1 MSGGRI
7 WIKEKDKAIRWVQ
20 LSVFWALITLLVTL
34 PLGYPIQKIAENGFN
49 KPMVSWAIK
58 DYFGNILARDVDGK
72 SFFWLN
78 TQKKWVSDYTRQ
90 NSFPPLGIIVPFLTF
105 FFVLFVGIGANPY
118 PFNPMHKGGARKA
131 RDEDIKEM
139 GLFDGNIMILGA
151 RGNKFLRLS
160 ETLSALCV
168 APPGTGKTVGIVV
181 PTILTSDDLS
191 LVVNDVKPELADL
204 TSGYRSKFST
214 CLRLEWAAS
223 DRPEQ
228 GIFFPRWNPLSP
240 KSIPE
245 MGPNRDL
252 YVDRLVNVVIEEPK
266 GDADP
271 HWTKKGRAALAGF
284 IHYLVSKTE
293 KGNYDGIPE
302 QWYGEEACFP
312 MLLDWITEAT
322 LAAQDEIERLR
333 QEDPNAALFADPIRN
348 YMNTAVREA
357 RNNNYSPRAI
367 LELTALANTPDKERG
382 SILSTMDAGLNIFKN
397 AAVRARTSRSDFSFR
412 DVRGVRNPKTGK
424 WEPMTLYICVNQEDA
439 KALGIITGLLVE
451 TLSAFLVAHRPNSKT
466 RNGEDVGPYPVMFV
480 LDEFPQMP
488 KLQALIDG
496 PAVGRGQKVCYL
508 LIGQDLG
515 QVSAVYGKDQT
526 ETIIST
532 TAAKIILPLNNEA
545 TADRFSKMIGGSTDR
560 DWSDSRTEGLSKNA
574 NPFAVNRNYSWVN
587 QPLYGINDFMTMKRW
602 THVLLYQGF
611 SRFPIVCDTP
621 LYFKHPKLKTL
632 VNPDN
637 GGKYPPAPPMPEWMV
652 ERRLKEEGY
661 IEVPSDDMAQQA
673 AE

>member
-1 MSGGRI
+1 MSGQSI
-7 WIKEKDKAIRWVQ
+7 IFMKEKDKAVRWVTRSVLFAF
-20 LSVFWALITLLVTL
+20 LSLMITL
-34 PLGYPIQKIAENGFN
+34 PLGYPIEMMVHNGFN
-49 KPMVSWAIK
+49 KRMVSWAMN
-58 DYFGNILARDVDGK
+58 DYFGNLLAPSADGRGL
-72 SFFWLN
+72 FWV
-78 TQKKWVSDYTRQ
+78 QEYGRWIKEVSNKT
-90 NSFPPLGIIVPFLTF
+90 SFPPYGFVTPFILFLT
-105 FFVLFVGIGANPY
+105 VLFVGIGSNPY

-131 RDEDIKEM
+131 RDEDVKEM
-139 GLFDGNIMILGA
+139 GLFDGWIMVLGM
-151 RGNKFLRLS
+151 RSGKFLMFK

-168 APPGTGKTVGIVV
+168 APPGTGKTVGIVI
-181 PTILTSDDLS
+181 PTIFTCDDVS
-191 LVVNDVKPELADL
+191 MIINDVKPELADL

-223 DRPEQ
+223 DRPEE
-228 GIFFPRWNPLSP
+228 GVFYPRWNPLSP

-252 YVDRLVNVVIEEPK
+252 FIDRLVNVIIEEPK

-271 HWTKKGRAALAGF
+271 HWTKKGRASLSGF

-293 KGNYDGIPE
+293 HGNYDSIPE
-302 QWYGEEACFP
+302 QWYGEEACLP

-333 QEDPNAALFADPIRN
+333 QEDPNAALFADPIKN
-348 YMNTAVREA
+348 YLIQAVKEA
-357 RNNNYSPRAI
+357 RQNGYSPRCI
-367 LELTALANTPDKERG
+367 LELTQLANTPDKERG

-397 AAVRARTSRSDFSFR
+397 SAVRARTCKSDFSFL
-412 DVRGVRNPKTGK
+412 DVRGMRDPVDGK
-424 WEPMTLYICVNQEDA
+424 MKPLTLYICVNQEDA

-451 TLSAFLVAHRPNSKT
+451 TLSAFLVAHRPGSKT
-466 RNGEDVGPYPVMFV
+466 RRGEEVGPYPVMFV

-508 LIGQDLG
+508 MIGQDLG
-515 QVSAVYGKDQT
+515 QVAAVYGKDQT

-532 TAAKIILPLNNEA
+532 TAAKVILPLNNEN

-574 NPFAVNRNYSWVN
+574 NPFAVSRSYTWVN
-587 QPLYGINDFMTMKRW
+587 QPLYGINDFMTQPKG
-602 THVLLYQGF
+602 THVLLYQNF

-621 LYFKHPKLKTL
+621 FYFKHPKLKHL
-632 VNPDN
+632 VNPEN
-637 GGKYPPAPPMPEWMV
+637 GGKYPPAAPMPQWMV

-661 IEVPSDDMAQQA
+661 IEVPQEQLEA